1 MDDLQ
6 FDAWLKMQ
14 ADNAQADN
22 AFAEIE
28 ASGALLFLDEDQVQS
43 PPEVNVNWGERDR
56 QEREQTMTQLAR
68 AMAALTVLASQPA
81 DSPAARGPPV
91 VPENTSDAGSTGE
104 EAHEMRAATRLAAQ
118 AAEAR
123 AEASRMRGIQ
133 RQQAAQKDAPQ
144 QQGKKGQ

>member
-68 AMAALTVLASQPA
+68 AMAACWVSAMTSRIL
-81 DSPAARGPPV
+81 GPPTGK
-91 VPENTSDAGSTGE
+91 PPPALGDEEEFYTPPTSPPWTP
-104 EAHEMRAATRLAAQ
+104 
-118 AAEAR
+118 
-123 AEASRMRGIQ
+123 RGMESIN
-133 RQQAAQKDAPQ
+133 
-144 QQGKKGQ
+144 